1 MYYAGNYS
9 LHIEAFPTLFLPAL
23 IRKVRKVL
31 DSPGSVKC
39 ATAIQ
44 SSAEVI
50 LSSGGADG
58 LFE

>member
-9 LHIEAFPTLFLPAL
+9 LHSEAFPTLFLPAL
-23 IRKVRKVL
+23 IRKVL